1 MTGVAL
7 PVGKEFD
14 LTATEHGVVSAAAL
28 FGILIGGS
36 ALGSLSDY
44 FGCKTI
50 LVFEIMGTT
59 LPLSVLVG
67 TSLLDALVTWM
78 FRIEATGIDLETVG
92 AESSPPST
100 RAPAE

>member
-7 PVGKEFD
+7 PVGKEFE

-50 LVFEIMGTT
+50 FEIMGTT

-92 AESSPPST
+92 AEPSPTST